1 MGRGSSKAGTKD
13 GGDLQG
19 KGGDA
24 GKVTDVQDML
34 SQRSTKEAE
43 VDEVMAVAQRMNNL
57 FGEGDKIQ
65 QYQTANMTGNAMAYY
80 DTAGNIAINNR
91 YMNNAG
97 VDKAMDV
104 ASKNRFHP
112 DRGNKSGMQ
121 ALASHEYGHALSDR
135 VAQRLGSPDIETASR
150 EIVNRARA
158 KTGHKTNMGFAEKI
172 SGYATYNF
180 AECVAEATSDWYCNG
195 SKAKKESRA
204 VVSVMNSILKKGK

>member
-1 MGRGSSKAGTKD
+1 MGRGSSKAGD

-19 KGGDA
+19 KGGDV
-24 GKVTDVQDML
+24 GTVKNTKDML
-34 SQRSTKEAE
+34 SQRGTKQAE

-57 FGEGDKIQ
+57 FGEGDQIT
-65 QYQTANMTGNAMAYY
+65 QYQTADVSGTTMAFY

-97 VDKAMDV
+97 IDKAMDS
-104 ASKNRFHP
+104 ATKSGFHP

-121 ALASHEYGHALSDR
+121 AVASHEYGHALTDR
-135 VAQRLGSPDIETASR
+135 VAKQLGAKDIESASKT
-150 EIVNRARA
+150 IVNRARE
-158 KTGHKTNMGFAEKI
+158 KTGQKTNMAFAKNI

-204 VVSVMNSILKKGK
+204 IVSVMNSILKNGR